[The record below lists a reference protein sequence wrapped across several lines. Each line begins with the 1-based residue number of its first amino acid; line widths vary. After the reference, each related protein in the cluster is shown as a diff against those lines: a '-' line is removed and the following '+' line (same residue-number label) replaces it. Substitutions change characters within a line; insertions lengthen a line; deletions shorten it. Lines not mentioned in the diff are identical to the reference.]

1 MNWLNSDLPQPNQLC
16 EATLLNSTTGRNM
29 LLICGL
35 FAEILH
41 IQIATA
47 SHFYITSIN
56 ISGQCHQSTSRQW
69 LFTPFLDW
77 SQGLA
82 QCTCIWTAIRMA
94 SSKHWWYFMERFLAV
109 LFWNIT
115 TSLEHSCNLEFHSLL
130 LGYTWEKNTIND
142 NYLGKKNY
150 TLALLWILPSFEL
163 KGINGLLNIV
173 IASLVMKAMEFCV
186 ALLAR
191 KLRYQ
196 VIRWL

>member
-29 LLICGL
+29 LLICDL

-47 SHFYITSIN
+47 SHFYIININ

-94 SSKHWWYFMERFLAV
+94 SFKHWWYFMERFLAV

-142 NYLGKKNY
+142 NYLGIK
-150 TLALLWILPSFEL
+150 TLHFSPSLNPPQFWAKRYKWAVEYCYCIFSHESYGILCCSPS
-163 KGINGLLNIV
+163 
-173 IASLVMKAMEFCV
+173 
-186 ALLAR
+186 
-191 KLRYQ
+191 
-196 VIRWL
+196 